1 MGWHRKDQ
9 KRTRH
14 SEEYRKSRT
23 HYIRNKFSKK
33 KIFFLKKI
41 ERDKKNLANSYQV
54 KFGTKKLK

>member
-23 HYIRNKFSKK
+23 HYIRNKYSKK
-33 KIFFLKKI
+33 YIYFKENRERQKI
-41 ERDKKNLANSYQV
+41 LANSYQV
-54 KFGTKKLK
+54 KFGTKKFK

>member
-23 HYIRNKFSKK
+23 HYIRNKYSKK
-33 KIFFLKKI
+33 NYFFKRKSR
-41 ERDKKNLANSYQV
+41 ETKNLANSYQV
-54 KFGTKKLK
+54 KFGTKKFK